1 MTGVELHCRHTDNHN
16 HVYRRPADD
25 ERGASRRTGPSLLVN
40 PTLVAEHFRGMNPAR
55 VKLTLLVQNE
65 SDVRPG
71 E

>member
-1 MTGVELHCRHTDNHN
+1 MTGVELHYHHTDKHDY
-16 HVYRRPADD
+16 VYRRPADD

-40 PTLVAEHFRGMNPAR
+40 PTLVAEPFRGVR
-55 VKLTLLVQNE
+55 LTLLVQNE